1 MPEKNFEQQVQHTL
15 DELRVVPGGKVWQEV
30 EASLKKDRRRRVI
43 IFWLPLTGIL
53 LLLGIGAAVYFNQ
66 GKTQL
71 DNTNKQ
77 VPVAIEQQTV
87 QPQQPD
93 ASTTI
98 AAKKEKTENVQGGT
112 DAPKSAVPPA
122 ENRLPESTSAQRSK
136 PLVRKNLASQNL
148 VPVKEALV
156 LTAQKSKKKS
166 AGAVRA
172 EAMTSTM
179 PPALIN
185 PAETELDD
193 QLKARLLPNYFMLS
207 QLQQNNI
214 PRPALP
220 AAGAVWVNTPDH
232 VGPLVSLGRNK
243 ISKWHW
249 GIQVGAGRSG
259 LSNGSLLSFSEKSL
273 MLDNV
278 AGQYTGNTPPVQ
290 AGRSVTAVSG
300 VKNGTG
306 WSAGFWASRSLYKRL
321 TLQGG
326 LEFTQYNTRQW
337 IGEGFDSV
345 YISPAGSGINILP
358 GYYRSGDSVR
368 FRNRYTYLE
377 LPLLLQWQL
386 NPKAARP
393 VTAEAGISFG
403 YLLTAKAMNYYT
415 ATGAFFQETTGY
427 SRFST
432 GLRLGVSLMP
442 FRQWPLAVNPQLKWN
457 LTGLRPAVAVPSHLW
472 QVGLNLRYTLH

>member
-53 LLLGIGAAVYFNQ
+53 LLMGIGTAVYFNQ
-66 GKTQL
+66 GKTNP
-71 DNTNKQ
+71 DNTSKQ

-87 QPQQPD
+87 HPQQPD

-98 AAKKEKTENVQGGT
+98 AAKKEKPESLQGGS
-112 DAPKSAVPPA
+112 DSPKSAVPPA
-122 ENRLPESTSAQRSK
+122 ENTLPESASAQQSK
-136 PLVRKNLASQNL
+136 PVTRKSLSLQS
-148 VPVKEALV
+148 PDQVKEAFV
-156 LTAQKSKKKS
+156 FNTKKTRTKS
-166 AGAVRA
+166 AGAVRE
-172 EAMTSTM
+172 EAIPSTG
-179 PPALIN
+179 PELSIN
-185 PAETELDD
+185 PGVTELEEL
-193 QLKARLLPNYFMLS
+193 LKARSLPGYFMLS
-207 QLQQNNI
+207 QLQQNDI

-220 AAGAVWVNTPDH
+220 AAGATWLNAPDH
-232 VGPLVSLGRNK
+232 VGPLRSLERNK

-278 AGQYTGNTPPVQ
+278 AGQYAGNTPPVQ

-306 WSAGFWASRSLYKRL
+306 WSAGLWASRSLYKRL
-321 TLQGG
+321 TLYGG
-326 LEFTQYNTRQW
+326 VEFTQYNTRQW

-345 YISPAGSGINILP
+345 YINPAGSGINILP
-358 GYYRSGDSVR
+358 GYYRSGDSVQ

>member
-30 EASLKKDRRRRVI
+30 EASLKKDRRRRVL

-53 LLLGIGAAVYFNQ
+53 LLLGIGTAVYFNQ
-66 GKTQL
+66 GKTHPG
-71 DNTNKQ
+71 NTIKQ
-77 VPVAIEQQTV
+77 VPVAIEQQTI

-98 AAKKEKTENVQGGT
+98 AAKNEKTENVQGGT
-112 DAPKSAVPPA
+112 SEPKIAVPPA
-122 ENRLPESTSAQRSK
+122 EITLPVSASAQHSK
-136 PLVRKNLASQNL
+136 PLVRKGLASQK
-148 VPVKEALV
+148 PDPAKEALV
-156 LTAQKSKKKS
+156 LVSQKNRKKS
-166 AGAVRA
+166 ADAVRA

-179 PPALIN
+179 PPAQIN

-207 QLQQNNI
+207 QLQQNDI

-220 AAGAVWVNTPDH
+220 AAGSAWVNAPVY
-232 VGPLVSLGRNK
+232 VGPLRRLDRK
-243 ISKWHW
+243 DISKWHW

-273 MLDNV
+273 MLDNLSL
-278 AGQYTGNTPPVQ
+278 QYSSSTPPVQ
-290 AGRSVTAVSG
+290 AGRNVTTVSG
-300 VKNGTG
+300 VTTGAG
-306 WSAGFWASRSLYKRL
+306 WSMGFWVSRALNKRSAIHG
-321 TLQGG
+321 T

-345 YISPAGSGINILP
+345 YVSPAGNAINILP

-368 FRNRYTYLE
+368 FRNRYNYIE
-377 LPLLLQWQL
+377 LPLYLQWQI
-386 NPKAARP
+386 NPKASRP
-393 VTAEAGISFG
+393 VTAEAGIVFG
-403 YLLTAKAMNYYT
+403 YLLNAKAMNYYT

-432 GLRLGVSLMP
+432 GLRLGVSLLP